1 MSNTIQIFH
10 NPRCSKSREALSLLQ
25 EQNITLEVIEYLNG
39 DLKKS
44 TLESVLNKL
53 KISAFDLLRKG
64 EDDYK
69 NFIKGKDLS
78 EDEVLDLM
86 IQYPKLIERPIII
99 KGNKAIIGRPSALVV
114 DFMA

>member
-10 NPRCSKSREALSLLQ
+10 NPRCSKSREALNILQ
-25 EQNITLEVIEYLNG
+25 GQNVSVEVIEYLNG

-44 TLESVLNKL
+44 TLESVLKKL

-69 NFIKGKDLS
+69 NFVKGKELS
-78 EDEVLDLM
+78 ENEVVDLM
-86 IQYPKLIERPIII
+86 IQYPKLIERPIVIN
-99 KGNKAIIGRPSALVV
+99 GDKAVVGRPPSLVL
-114 DFMA
+114 DLI

>member
-10 NPRCSKSREALSLLQ
+10 NPRCSKSREALNLLQ
-25 EQNITLEVIEYLNG
+25 EQHVSIEVIEYLNG
-39 DLKKS
+39 DLNKS

-69 NFIKGKDLS
+69 AFIKGKDLS
-78 EDEVLDLM
+78 ENEVIDLM
-86 IQYPKLIERPIII
+86 IQHPKLIERPIVIN
-99 KGNKAIIGRPSALVV
+99 GDKAVVGRPPSLVL
-114 DFMA
+114 DLI

>member
-10 NPRCSKSREALSLLQ
+10 NPRCSKSREALNILQ
-25 EQNITLEVIEYLNG
+25 EQNVSVEVIEYLNG

-44 TLESVLNKL
+44 TLESVLKKL

-69 NFIKGKDLS
+69 NFVKGKELS
-78 EDEVLDLM
+78 ENEVVGLM
-86 IQYPKLIERPIII
+86 IQYPKLIERPIVIN
-99 KGNKAIIGRPSALVV
+99 GDKAIVGRPPSLVL
-114 DFMA
+114 DLI

>member
-1 MSNTIQIFH
+1 MSNTVQIFH
-10 NPRCSKSREALSLLQ
+10 NPRCSKSREALNLLQ
-25 EQNITLEVIEYLNG
+25 EQNVSVEVIEYLNG

-44 TLESVLNKL
+44 TLESILKKM

-78 EDEVLDLM
+78 ENEVVNLM
-86 IQYPKLIERPIII
+86 IQYPKLIERPIVIS
-99 KGNKAIIGRPSALVV
+99 GNKAVIGRPPSLVL
-114 DFMA
+114 DLI

>member
-1 MSNTIQIFH
+1 MSNTVQIFH
-10 NPRCSKSREALSLLQ
+10 NPRCSKSREALNLLQ
-25 EQNITLEVIEYLNG
+25 EQNVSVEVIEYLNG

-44 TLESVLNKL
+44 TLESVLKKM

-78 EDEVLDLM
+78 ENEVVNLM
-86 IQYPKLIERPIII
+86 IQYPKLIERPIVIS
-99 KGNKAIIGRPSALVV
+99 GNKAVIGRPPSLVL
-114 DFMA
+114 DLI